1 MLPPPEGWF
10 IAQPYLMSFDE
21 GAIFGSPRDHLLR
34 QKHYSLKTQSRL
46 NDTRDYWDKFC
57 YKGKHDPVEHFRW
70 LSDSKETIQF
80 LKAFFSWRCETFWK
94 WWHLVY
100 KAEVG
105 QGLSKDTTV
114 KVLDVLAMV
123 AKEKGLLPGRRPKA
137 TMYIEDVA
145 EFARVLLS
153 TTEMTF
159 QCGWLQIQLLLFC
172 QLAAITGSRPGAL
185 LDLRYRNL
193 LLTLVRD
200 PDGGRP
206 RLFIYLTPEF
216 TKTFLG
222 EKEQNTFPIP
232 EIVFDP
238 TLVLSP
244 HVFLLGMLFRIK
256 AFKTF
261 SKDGLVDEILDQFVF
276 CQAVREVD
284 GIQITLEEQL
294 MEGALRYRMK
304 RGGKITGFEQVTKPY
319 CLCYGAAKAFND
331 SSDVTNELQNVMLQH
346 ASINT
351 FVKHYS
357 VGIHIDAQA
366 IVRGLP
372 AQKQLILED
381 TSVVNMVPSVC
392 KLQKKVNERKEVQEK
407 MKRAFE
413 MAKRDF
419 QQKFGDYLQQKKVKQ
434 ELQGP
439 AR

>member
-21 GAIFGSPRDHLLR
+21 GAIFGSPRDHL
-34 QKHYSLKTQSRL
+34 
-46 NDTRDYWDKFC
+46 
-57 YKGKHDPVEHFRW
+57 
-70 LSDSKETIQF
+70 
-80 LKAFFSWRCETFWK
+80 